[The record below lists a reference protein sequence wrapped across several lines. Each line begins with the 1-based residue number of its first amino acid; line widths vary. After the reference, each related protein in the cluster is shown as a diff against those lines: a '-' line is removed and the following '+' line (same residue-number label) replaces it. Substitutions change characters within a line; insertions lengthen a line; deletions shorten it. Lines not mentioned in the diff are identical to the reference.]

1 MPSMTHPATARV
13 MRIFAVFTW
22 LSDHSGLFCL
32 PVQVACD
39 KVIWS
44 ACLVGSLTGLV
55 GCAACLSARG
65 LTTGEGSCFETD
77 MGSSRMGPPLCQLL
91 LWKLGQPSAWD
102 MSPISL

>member
-1 MPSMTHPATARV
+1 MTHPATARV